1 MTGCVPAEMHRESV
15 NAFVNT
21 VEGGLKVKCRFRH
34 SVVLLVVLG
43 LMLGM
48 VDSAAAQKIKITWW
62 INPWR
67 IAPPGMDPSQ
77 APTAE
82 DFPEWVSQ
90 EFMRL
95 NPDVEV
101 VYEVITNAGASEKIS
116 AAILARQ
123 TPDLMKD
130 VVWRKEWAE
139 RGLLEPID
147 DYVDPEDW
155 EDWYELTLAKGRV
168 NGKHYIFPW
177 NNSSNGMG
185 SAMLINPAIFEA
197 RGVKMPE
204 LPTRSWTFD
213 EFLEAAKQLSW
224 DEDGDGVNDHY
235 AFSLA
240 ASDLHNCIAWLYVF
254 GGRMF
259 NEDETEVIINSPE
272 GVAGL
277 QFMVDAIYEY
287 QIAPKG
293 AEGMGIYD
301 VIGLFH
307 QGKTAIGYGGP
318 YEIGRIDRYV
328 REGQLEEAFP
338 VHIAPFPHF
347 PEYGPV
353 AYHTSGGFIVFRQQ
367 DPVKRQKVMEFAKF
381 LTNFENTAALKT
393 LLYVTARKSVNEVLY
408 EDSPFADE
416 ISVYTAAIENGYEFF
431 GSEEIEWSLVSAH
444 LQAAFEAAFARTK
457 TPQQALDDFARE
469 ANRILFGK

>member
-1 MTGCVPAEMHRESV
+1 MKG
-15 NAFVNT
+15 
-21 VEGGLKVKCRFRH
+21 KFRH
-34 SVVLLVVLG
+34 GVALLAVLAM
-43 LMLGM
+43 MLGFAGM
-48 VDSAAAQKIKITWW
+48 AAAEKITITWW

-67 IAPPGMDPSQ
+67 IAPPGMDSSQ

-82 DFPEWVSQ
+82 DWPEWVSQ

-101 VYEVITNAGASEKIS
+101 VYEVVTNAGYSEKIS
-116 AAILARQ
+116 AAILARRP
-123 TPDLMKD
+123 PDLMKD
-130 VVWRKEWAE
+130 LVYRREWAE

-147 DYVDPEDW
+147 DYIDPEDW
-155 EDWYELTLAKGRV
+155 EDWYDYALAKGQV

-185 SAMLINPAIFEA
+185 CAMLINPAIFEA
-197 RGVKMPE
+197 RGVKLPE
-204 LPTRSWTFD
+204 LPTRAWTFD
-213 EFLEAAKQLSW
+213 EFLEAAKQLSY
-224 DEDGDGVNDHY
+224 DEDGDGINDYY
-235 AFSLA
+235 ALSFA
-240 ASDLHNCIAWLYVF
+240 ASDLLNCTAWLHVF
-254 GGRMF
+254 GARMF

-307 QGKTAIGYGGP
+307 QGRTAIGYGGP

-328 REGQLEEAFP
+328 REGQLEKAFD

-353 AYHTSGGFIVFRQQ
+353 AHHTSGGFIVFRQS
-367 DPVKRQKVMEFAKF
+367 DPVKRDKVMEFAKF
-381 LTNFENTAALKT
+381 ITNFENTASLKT
-393 LLYVTARKSVNEVLY
+393 LLYVTARKSVNAVLY

-416 ISVYTAAIENGYEFF
+416 VSVYTAAIDHGVPFF
-431 GSEEIEWSLVSAH
+431 GSEEIDFSPVNAH

-457 TPQQALDDFARE
+457 TPQQALDDFAKE